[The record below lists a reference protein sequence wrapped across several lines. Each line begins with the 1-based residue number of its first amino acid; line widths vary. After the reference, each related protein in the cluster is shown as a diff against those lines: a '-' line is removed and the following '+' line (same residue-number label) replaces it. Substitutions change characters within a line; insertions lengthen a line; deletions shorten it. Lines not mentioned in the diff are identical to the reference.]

1 MNHHIFPTLFK
12 NSTTEFSSYQCFFRR
27 FIKAAQAS
35 YKVWNHDPFIINPHF
50 YRNLE
55 SECSALFLII
65 ILQVPFI
72 ELEYLANYLAE
83 LTLVEYSFLR
93 FLPSLIAASAVFLAR
108 WTLDQTDH
116 PWVSSCFLNLEK
128 GCFCVCLFFVLIKR
142 MMFGYRTLLC
152 NTTPDMR

>member
-1 MNHHIFPTLFK
+1 MEIQILNFVHFRLSVPTTKTFL
-12 NSTTEFSSYQCFFRR
+12 RR

-35 YKVWNHDPFIINPHF
+35 YK
-50 YRNLE
+50 
-55 SECSALFLII
+55 
-65 ILQVPFI
+65 VPFI

-116 PWVSSCFLNLEK
+116 PWNPTLQHYTRYEVAELKNTVLAMEDLQLNTSGCTLAATREK
-128 GCFCVCLFFVLIKR
+128 YNQPKFKSVAKLTSPKRVTSLFSR
-142 MMFGYRTLLC
+142 
-152 NTTPDMR
+152 